1 MIAKTRLET
10 GGPWFN
16 QTQFHLNTRLEQA
29 FQPIEIANTQFYLL
43 PYFEPIAAR
52 LYFEDE
58 TIRTIQAA
66 MEKVVAKMQESF
78 LPNKNKC

>member
-29 FQPIEIANTQFYLL
+29 FQPIEIDNTHFICCLILNRLRLAYILKMKR
-43 PYFEPIAAR
+43 FER
-52 LYFEDE
+52 FRRRWKSCRE
-58 TIRTIQAA
+58 
-66 MEKVVAKMQESF
+66 MQESF